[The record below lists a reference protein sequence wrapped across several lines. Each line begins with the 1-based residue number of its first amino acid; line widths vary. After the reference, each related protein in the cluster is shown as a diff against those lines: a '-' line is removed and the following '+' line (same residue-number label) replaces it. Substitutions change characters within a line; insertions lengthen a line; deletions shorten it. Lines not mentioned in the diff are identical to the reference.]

1 MVISQVPWRFKDIC
15 LVTVISLLIPIISVL
30 FSFFVLKNN
39 KTFWEYLFGSLIS
52 LLLIFVPIFW
62 AKKYYRLGKESLG
75 IRKGKWSGKSIILI
89 SVGIG
94 FGYFLLE
101 SVVIGR
107 KLVIDQALITNTVKI
122 LLSILSIGGF
132 LRFILVPV
140 SEEVYFRGFLYGY
153 LRGRLGVK
161 MGLFTQALIFSFFH
175 LDFFSFS
182 SISLLFQ
189 RFIGGLLSGIL
200 YEASDSLYPAII
212 THAIFNYLLA
222 LTVLTQV
229 N

>member
-1 MVISQVPWRFKDIC
+1 MISRVPWTFKDIC
-15 LVTVISLLIPIISVL
+15 LVTAISLLIPFISLL

-39 KTFWEYLFGSLIS
+39 KTFWEYLLGSLIS

-75 IRKGKWSGKSIILI
+75 IRKGKWSIKSIILV
-89 SVGIG
+89 SAGVALS
-94 FGYFLLE
+94 YFLLE
-101 SVVIGR
+101 SVVVGR
-107 KLVIDQALITNTVKI
+107 KLILNQSVVTNMFKI

-140 SEEVYFRGFLYGY
+140 SEEVYCRGFLYAY
-153 LRGRLGVK
+153 IRGKLGVK
-161 MGLFTQALIFSFFH
+161 MGLCTQALIFSFFH

-200 YEASDSLYPAII
+200 YEVSDSLYPAII
-212 THAIFNYLLA
+212 THAVFNYLVV
-222 LTVLTQV
+222 LTVLTQA